1 MNEIRG
7 LAPQNVWGFF
17 DDICSIPHGSDN
29 MDGIN
34 KYLVDFAEAHE
45 LEYISDEFQNV
56 IIIKEATPGYEDVP
70 AIIMQAHVD
79 MVCAKVEDKEID
91 FLTEAITPYIDGAYV
106 KADGTTLGAD
116 CGVGA
121 AMMLAVLED
130 KELEHPRVEA
140 VFTVNE
146 ETNMGGAF
154 GIDLSSLKG
163 RKMLNLD
170 SEEEGIFTVS
180 SAGGMNIDTEYAV
193 AREAFEGSVFK
204 IIVHGGIGGHSG
216 AEIHRGRSNANTVIG
231 RAMRY
236 LSGKF
241 DMRLVSVKGGKAH
254 NVINN
259 YAEAVVVAKAEY
271 NDFDYELSQ
280 IEAIVRAEYSATDP
294 EITLDSEPAETA
306 EVPMDAAST
315 KAIIEYAY
323 GAMDGIQYMSFDM
336 EDLVE
341 TSMNFAISTSEGD
354 VYRTV
359 TSVRSCVESRLD
371 MTADKAVMRAEQFGM
386 KASTRGRYPGW
397 QYAKESELRETC
409 VRVWTELYGV
419 VPKVVA
425 LHAGLECGIFIG
437 KMPDLDAIAVGPNE
451 FAVHS
456 PDECVEIASVERT
469 YKFVCEVLKQ
479 K

>member
-1 MNEIRG
+1 MSEIRN
-7 LAPQNVWGFF
+7 LAPQNVWGYF

-34 KYLVDFAEAHE
+34 KYLVDFAKANE
-45 LEYISDEFQNV
+45 LEYITDEVKNV
-56 IIIKEATPGYEDVP
+56 IIIKEATPGYEEVP
-70 AIIMQAHVD
+70 AVIMQAHVD
-79 MVCAKVEDKEID
+79 MVCAKVADKEID

-116 CGVGA
+116 NGVGA
-121 AMMLAVLED
+121 AMMLAVLAD
-130 KELEHPRVEA
+130 KTLEHPRVEA
-140 VFTVNE
+140 VFTINE
-146 ETNMGGAF
+146 ETSMEGAF
-154 GIDLSSLKG
+154 NIDLSPLKG
-163 RKMLNLD
+163 RRMLNLD

-180 SAGGMNIDTEYAV
+180 SAGGMNIDTEYTI
-193 AREAFEGSVFK
+193 AREAFEGNTYKVL
-204 IIVHGGIGGHSG
+204 VHGGIGGHSG
-216 AEIHRGRSNANTVIG
+216 AEIHRGRSNANTVLG
-231 RAMRY
+231 RALRY
-236 LSGKF
+236 LAGKF
-241 DMRLVSVKGGKAH
+241 DMRLVSIKGGKAH

-259 YAEAVVVAKAEY
+259 LAEAIVVAKAEY

-280 IEAIVRAEYSATDP
+280 IEAIVRAEYSSTDP
-294 EITLDSEPAETA
+294 EITLDSEPAETS

-315 KAIIEYAY
+315 KTIIEFAY

-336 EDLVE
+336 EGLVE
-341 TSMNFAISTSEGD
+341 TSMNFAVSVSEGD
-354 VYRTV
+354 VYKTV

-371 MTADKAVMRAEQFGM
+371 LVADKAILRAEAYGM

-409 VRVWTELYGV
+409 VRVWTELFGV
-419 VPKVVA
+419 IPEVVA

-437 KMPDLDAIAVGPNE
+437 KMPDLDAIAVGPNL

-456 PDECVEIASVERT
+456 PDESVEIASVDKT
-469 YKFVCEVLKQ
+469 YRFVCEVLKQ